1 MAFWDRLRKPM
12 RGMLL
17 GHVFGV
23 GGANGWCVELYSF
36 DLRSAGFSRLDVPSA
51 CFASHFQT
59 KFPSTMK
66 IHQAPC
72 VVAMLLAEVPADPHI
87 LEFWYVQHILQHM
100 VLIQGYARRSIIETC
115 SPQRRPPM
123 IWSSF
128 LKTSRCALCY
138 CTEIF
143 GTEIL
148 QEQSNRSPAITSFR
162 FAFKH
167 PCRLTGM

>member
-1 MAFWDRLRKPM
+1 M
-12 RGMLL
+12 RGAIQLRPAFRRVLQAGCPFSMLRFTL
-17 GHVFGV
+17 PDEVSKHH
-23 GGANGWCVELYSF
+23 E
-36 DLRSAGFSRLDVPSA
+36 DPS
-51 CFASHFQT
+51 
-59 KFPSTMK
+59 STM
-66 IHQAPC
+66 HGSN
-72 VVAMLLAEVPADPHI
+72 VTGRSSNSAEPRIVW
-87 LEFWYVQHILQHM
+87 FWYVPHILQHM